1 RATGASTRRPESR
14 PVGAPAAGPAD
25 AGSAGGERSMICTR
39 CNTDN
44 RPTAAFC
51 RDCGAIL
58 GGACPVCGAKCAPE
72 NRFCDMCGAPLAG
85 IPSLAGAPAR
95 FGPRRG
101 YTPNHLTDRILTSR
115 SAMQGERKQI
125 TVLFAD
131 IKSSMELLMDRD
143 PEDARRLLDPVIEL

>member
-1 RATGASTRRPESR
+1 
-14 PVGAPAAGPAD
+14 
-25 AGSAGGERSMICTR
+25 MICTR

-58 GGACPVCGAKCAPE
+58 SVAFPVCGAKCAPE

-125 TVLFAD
+125 TVLFAAP
-131 IKSSMELLMDRD
+131 LAL
-143 PEDARRLLDPVIEL
+143 EDHALRAGYAALRMLDHIARHGDEVQRRHGIPLQIRVGLNSG